1 MDRESIDDVAIAA
14 DGAAEDLPFREL
26 AKHLATPCW
35 ISDAEGVIVWVNDA
49 WLAYTGVDVETI
61 RAEGLKTLHD
71 PTVYGDVVR
80 KWMAM
85 KAAGVADEMTFPLR
99 GKDGR
104 LRPFHTRVVP
114 LRDSTGR
121 ITRWFGTNTDIS
133 AQSQTEA
140 QLRSREEQ
148 WREVFDRAGDGIFIT
163 DAEGR
168 LVEVN
173 DAACAMAQRT
183 RQDLLAMSVWDLID
197 RGEHGALADARRR
210 DDSFRDWLIKR
221 KDGTFLEVEVS
232 SRRLSDGGRI
242 GVARDVSMHRLAE
255 AAERQALT
263 SLVREQAAR
272 ASDAERQLQHF
283 WDASSDLFA
292 IVSNTD
298 GVPQLINDRAWEA
311 TLGFP
316 AAHIKA
322 TRLMDLVHPDDRERT
337 RDMRRAHRDG
347 RAYFGFE
354 NRYLRSDGG
363 IVWLSWNV
371 MREDDLIFCSARDI
385 TRQKADQ
392 EALANRERELRLF
405 AASVVDYA
413 LIMLNPAGEVIR
425 WNAGAER
432 IKGYTADEII
442 GRHVSVFYTEAD
454 RAAGAADRALSTAAE
469 QGRYET
475 ESWRVRK
482 DGALFWANVI
492 IDAIRDADGQLLG
505 FAKITRDITERRN
518 AQLELERANQRL
530 AQSQKMEALGQLTGG
545 VAHDFNNLLMVMGGQ
560 SELLRSR
567 TAADERAA
575 RSLDAIATAVKRGKE
590 LTSHLL
596 AFARRQRLK
605 PAPISLA
612 ARMADLAPLLRSS
625 LGGSIALEV
634 DCAEDLWPVD
644 VDANAW
650 EVAVLNMAVNAR
662 DAMPDGGRLRIT
674 ARNVTLPATEA
685 GEGRPGDFV
694 EMTVADTGCGIPADI
709 IAKVIEP
716 FFTTKDVNKGTGLGL
731 SQVDGFVQQSG
742 GRMSIESELG
752 HGTTIRICL
761 PRADMEPAH
770 EAPATQSSGPRRLN
784 VLCVEDNPEVADV
797 AAGLLEQ
804 LGHGVHVVGS
814 AAAAERFL
822 EESRPVDLV
831 FTDVVMAGDVN
842 GLGLARRI
850 REKRPSL
857 PILLVTGY
865 SREAEAIGDEFPV
878 LAKPYEL
885 SDLSSAIQAAA
896 E

>member
-1 MDRESIDDVAIAA
+1 
-14 DGAAEDLPFREL
+14 
-26 AKHLATPCW
+26 
-35 ISDAEGVIVWVNDA
+35 
-49 WLAYTGVDVETI
+49 
-61 RAEGLKTLHD
+61 
-71 PTVYGDVVR
+71 
-80 KWMAM
+80 
-85 KAAGVADEMTFPLR
+85 
-99 GKDGR
+99 
-104 LRPFHTRVVP
+104 
-114 LRDSTGR
+114 
-121 ITRWFGTNTDIS
+121 
-133 AQSQTEA
+133 
-140 QLRSREEQ
+140 
-148 WREVFDRAGDGIFIT
+148 
-163 DAEGR
+163 
-168 LVEVN
+168 
-173 DAACAMAQRT
+173 
-183 RQDLLAMSVWDLID
+183 
-197 RGEHGALADARRR
+197 
-210 DDSFRDWLIKR
+210 
-221 KDGTFLEVEVS
+221 
-232 SRRLSDGGRI
+232 
-242 GVARDVSMHRLAE
+242 
-255 AAERQALT
+255 
-263 SLVREQAAR
+263 
-272 ASDAERQLQHF
+272 
-283 WDASSDLFA
+283 
-292 IVSNTD
+292 
-298 GVPQLINDRAWEA
+298 
-311 TLGFP
+311 
-316 AAHIKA
+316 
-322 TRLMDLVHPDDRERT
+322 MDLVHPDDRERT

-371 MREDDLIFCSARDI
+371 MREGDLIFCSARDI
-385 TRQKADQ
+385 TRQKADR
-392 EALANRERELRLF
+392 EALASRERELRLF

-567 TAADERAA
+567 IAADGRAT

-596 AFARRQRLK
+596 SFARRQRLR

-634 DCAEDLWPVD
+634 DCAEDLWAVN

-650 EVAVLNMAVNAR
+650 EIAVLNMAVNAR
-662 DAMPDGGRLRIT
+662 DAMPDGGRFRIT

-752 HGTTIRICL
+752 QGTTIRICL
-761 PRADMEPAH
+761 PRAGDEPAR
-770 EAPATQSSGPRRLN
+770 EGPAMQSGGPRRLK

-797 AAGLLEQ
+797 AAGMLEQ

-814 AAAAERFL
+814 ASAAERFL
-822 EESRPVDLV
+822 EEGGPVDLV
-831 FTDVVMAGDVN
+831 FSDIVMAGDVN

-850 REKRPSL
+850 REKRPLL

-865 SREAEAIGDEFPV
+865 SREAEAIGEEFPV
-878 LAKPYEL
+878 LTKPYEL